1 MFDWSKICLCAGCAK
16 TLRNNPPTIMS
27 TLSPDQVSLVNC
39 HQCRHRKLPAL
50 SCVAIIEQR
59 RSRRVRNHYI
69 KLYVLMWAFVGL
81 GVQEALLQ
89 DMSRQVFSPRS
100 GSFHHN
106 VSLLLTTQCTTQP
119 TPIRIQLSYVVATVV
134 FRIDDMYTYIRVYAS
149 IQILYLS
156 RYLEVLVPRAAT
168 SATALI
174 TEGMANSNDDDDD
187 DDDNNSNS
195 NINRTTE
202 AATPANIR

>member
-1 MFDWSKICLCAGCAK
+1 
-16 TLRNNPPTIMS
+16 
-27 TLSPDQVSLVNC
+27 
-39 HQCRHRKLPAL
+39 
-50 SCVAIIEQR
+50 
-59 RSRRVRNHYI
+59 
-69 KLYVLMWAFVGL
+69 
-81 GVQEALLQ
+81 
-89 DMSRQVFSPRS
+89 MSRQVFCPRS

-187 DDDNNSNS
+187 DNNSNS
-195 NINRTTE
+195 NINNNDNSSNNNNSNNNNSNNSNNAIISLNMPPLRPPLESQSIMQTFIIIII
-202 AATPANIR
+202 AP